1 MQERYRKVLFKGSCN
16 KFEIYVQNCTQHLII
31 FANPL
36 TFFARF
42 AVFAFACSSGQKGRT
57 EGGAEGLKA
66 LGYVFVC
73 QTHLITLFFVL
84 SHLTFIYNRTKF
96 Y

>member
-1 MQERYRKVLFKGSCN
+1 MQERCRKVLFKGSCN
-16 KFEIYVQNCTQHLII
+16 KFEIYVQNCTHHLII

-42 AVFAFACSSGQKGRT
+42 AVFAFACISWQKGRT

-66 LGYVFVC
+66 LGYVFLSN
-73 QTHLITLFFVL
+73 TLDNTLFC
-84 SHLTFIYNRTKF
+84 FITPNVYIQ
-96 Y
+96 

>member
-1 MQERYRKVLFKGSCN
+1 MQERYRKVLFKGSCS

-42 AVFAFACSSGQKGRT
+42 AVFAFACISGQKGRT

-66 LGYVFVC
+66 LGYVF
-73 QTHLITLFFVL
+73 FVK
-84 SHLTFIYNRTKF
+84 HT
-96 Y
+96 